1 MKVEAINNLVFPV
14 AVVGLLLLII
24 SLHYIPL
31 PLGFLAIGLMT
42 ASIASLVYARF
53 PPYKKKQFFKIG
65 PEDLDQKHRKWY
77 YVSYACLIIAVFISV
92 LIVLKYN
99 H

>member
-42 ASIASLVYARF
+42 GSIASLVYARF
-53 PPYKKKQFFKIG
+53 PLYKKKQFFKIG
-65 PEDLDQKHRKWY
+65 PEGLDQKHRKWY
-77 YVSYACLIIAVFISV
+77 YISHACLIIAVFISI
-92 LIVLKYN
+92 LIVLK